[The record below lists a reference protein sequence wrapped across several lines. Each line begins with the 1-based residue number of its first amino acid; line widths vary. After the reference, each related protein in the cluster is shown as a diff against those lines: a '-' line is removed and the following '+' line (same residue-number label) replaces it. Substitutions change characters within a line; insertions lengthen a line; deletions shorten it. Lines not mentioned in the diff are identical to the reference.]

1 MLSSPDYCVT
11 TSGEISKNCNGS
23 EPEALS
29 SNGNE
34 SFSRIN
40 ATGLQSELGVDDN
53 KQDNNYNFAI
63 NTNADQSAIRK
74 ETKVTPPLAVAAAE
88 EGATDHSAMQ
98 MHEDEPTTSATS
110 RSASGWRQ
118 FFALT
123 EKNFVLKGR
132 SKVSTFFEILTPVA
146 LVALLVA
153 GYVVSP
159 VVTTDSKIYANL
171 TFDLPGDILPLLLT
185 GTVSNIQEPTL
196 NNITESGNN
205 ASTGFGSGIRNIFE
219 PLDDILTHPIP
230 IPTLDQYVALAATI
244 QRSMGN
250 VTSSMLNDILENSNY
265 GRSLQNLLD
274 LGTLHLCPRGPVLD
288 SFVSYINETYPSVM
302 GRQSLLPNLTSSLR
316 IKTHDSADKAVRYI
330 NDNVNEPTWALVDLT
345 NSFPSASLTKSDLD
359 NVSFTLRM
367 NYTTIPNTSFK
378 VNPYKPGLNP
388 EYQKYY
394 LSGFLTLQRTLQEFA
409 FAQAVSVLSSEY
421 PSLNSTCQLPR
432 TLQIMS
438 MPFPT
443 LEYSLNQFFLTAGF
457 LMGLVASMGFLYPM
471 SRLVKLLVEE
481 KELRLRET
489 LYILGVK
496 SWAYWLSWVM
506 VSYVIFLGASLLISL
521 LLHGSV
527 ISHSSLGYLFAL
539 FALFSSSIIGFSFF
553 IAAFFSKAKLAAI
566 MAPIGLFATNL
577 PYWIFYST
585 NPYEKSIGKIFASL
599 CPCTAFSF
607 GANILAAFEGVDIGV
622 HAHNASE
629 GSYSF
634 NTCLIMLSVDT
645 ALFFFLGWYLERV
658 LPSSY
663 GVRRPLYFFLLPSYW
678 GLQPSKV
685 WYHLDDERNSVRGEE
700 DCNFEVPG
708 QEFGSPK
715 VIISD
720 LVKRYKNSDANAVD
734 HLSLNLYENQIT
746 SLLGHNGAGK
756 TSAISVMTGLLP
768 PTSGQC
774 LIYGNP
780 SISTKGLE
788 KARESMGICPQ
799 HDVLFT
805 DLTVAEHLTLFEKI
819 KGNRPTSHSIQKQA
833 NNVGI
838 GDKLNTLAGQL
849 SGGMK
854 RKLSIAIAM
863 CGNPKF
869 LLLDEPTTGMDPFA
883 RRATWEMLRK
893 AKENRVILLTTHFMD
908 EAEVLSDRIA
918 VMKTGKL
925 QCVGSPLFLKRRF
938 GLGYTLTVI
947 LSESLHSS
955 LFNSP
960 NEDAKSASYPLSSS
974 TNTPDDDFSNVPA
987 LTDSQGGQP
996 LQEDKTEPHTLE
1008 VKSESDQKSDD
1019 IINLEN
1025 GFGLPKRSARAQ
1037 VDSHIRTIL
1046 GFLQRFIPATKV
1058 VRRSGREVKFRFPNG
1073 FEHTF
1078 PSMFDAFEE
1087 GGMRE
1092 RLSIGGYSVTNSSL
1106 EEVFLRLA
1114 EAPCNALEES
1124 NAVTDAANVNLSQ
1137 AFNSRNNSVEDY
1149 DKSLSHQRNDH
1160 HLLPFA
1166 QVGVLLKKRWVVQR
1180 RDFKGFIFMIV
1191 LPAIVIAL
1199 VLLTL
1204 TFNPPLAGPPL
1215 DLSLNLFESSLL
1227 IGDETLNQTSPT
1239 KLESYLGT
1247 KFPLVEVYRLLN
1259 VTSSYDVSS
1268 FLLQNGG
1275 RSLSPRMGS
1284 YIEDDRINV
1293 NLNVDWDEIWKMLN
1307 KTSQGSSSMLSGI
1320 SALIGMNASD
1330 IQSAQLLSDII
1341 PSILNER
1348 NPFLKGND
1356 KFLLHLNTSVS
1367 ILHNTSSPHGVAVLN
1382 NEYANYL
1389 YKQCTSGSFSLV
1401 NHPLP
1406 ISTEKS
1412 IEIRSILSVMSSLF
1426 LLIPLCFVPSAFIV
1440 FLVKEKSCKSKH
1452 VQLVSGVNL
1461 SSFWIAH
1468 FVWDLAMYTILAAL
1482 IMIIFAAYGSTAAE
1496 VFVGD
1501 VSSFFATTLLIFG
1514 YGFSALPFA
1523 YIITRPFDNHSSA
1536 QLATLGVFF
1545 LTGFMAVTAL
1555 FILSAV
1561 ESTKHIASSLRRFFR
1576 IFPAYNVGDGLISLG
1591 TSYYERELFG
1601 QDASPFDWDV
1611 TGIPIFLLFML
1622 TIPYFVLLL
1631 GLEYS
1636 DDGGSGGFVG
1646 RLLRRI
1652 REKRN
1657 DLILKRNGV
1666 HKSADGELLLSDG
1679 LNCSTEEDEDVI
1691 LEKNRVIRNELALKS
1706 SAKILLVNL
1715 WKVYPPSVS
1724 KVWREFRQCIKWV
1737 FCCYCLRNRVENRE
1751 IDPSTL
1757 PKRAVRG
1764 LTLAIEEGETFG
1776 LLGVNGAGK
1785 TTTMAILTGDIP
1797 ATAGKV
1803 VRL

>member
-1 MLSSPDYCVT
+1 MVSSPDDNDVT
-11 TSGEISKNCNGS
+11 RGDISNIGDRN
-23 EPEALS
+23 EPEELS
-29 SNGNE
+29 SHGKESPSSING
-34 SFSRIN
+34 I
-40 ATGLQSELGVDDN
+40 ALQSELRVDDHN
-53 KQDNNYNFAI
+53 NFAD
-63 NTNADQSAIRK
+63 NTNAVQSVVK
-74 ETKVTPPLAVAAAE
+74 VEEKVTPPSGAATAE
-88 EGATDHSAMQ
+88 EPNGENAIQ
-98 MHEDEPTTSATS
+98 YHEDEPTASTTSIP
-110 RSASGWRQ
+110 ASGWKQ

-123 EKNFVLKGR
+123 EKNFVLKAR
-132 SKVSTFFEILTPVA
+132 TKVSTFFELLTPVA
-146 LVALLVA
+146 LAALLVV
-153 GYVVSP
+153 GYVASP
-159 VVTTDSKIYANL
+159 VVTTDLKIYANL
-171 TFDLPGDILPLLLT
+171 TFDLPGVILPSVLK
-185 GTVSNIQEPTL
+185 GTVSNVQKPSFENL
-196 NNITESGNN
+196 TESDNN
-205 ASTGFGSGIRNIFE
+205 ASSGFGSVFGS
-219 PLDDILTHPIP
+219 LGDILANPIP
-230 IPTLDQYVALAATI
+230 IPTLDQYVALAAI
-244 QRSMGN
+244 VQRFMGN
-250 VTSSMLNDILENSNY
+250 ETSSMLNDVLENSRY

-274 LGTLHLCPRGPVLD
+274 LGTLHLCPSGPVVD
-288 SFVSYINETYPSVM
+288 SFVSFINETYPSVM
-302 GRQSLLPNLTSSLR
+302 GRQSLLPNLTSPLL
-316 IKTHDSADKAVRYI
+316 IKTHDSADKAIRYI
-330 NDNVNEPTWALVDLT
+330 DDNPNEATWALVDLT
-345 NSFPSASLTKSDLD
+345 NSFPSGTMTKSDLD
-359 NVSFTLRM
+359 NVSFTLRL

-378 VNPYKPGLNP
+378 VNPYIPGLNP
-388 EYQKYY
+388 DYQMYY
-394 LSGFLTLQRTLQEFA
+394 LSGFLTLQRTVQEFA
-409 FAQAVSVLSSEY
+409 FAQAVSVLSSED
-421 PSLNSTCQLPR
+421 PSLSSSCQLPR
-432 TLQIMS
+432 TLQAMS

-443 LEYSLNQFFLTAGF
+443 PEYSQNQFFITAGF

-471 SRLVKLLVEE
+471 SRLVKSLVEE
-481 KELRLRET
+481 KELRLKET
-489 LYILGVK
+489 LFILGVK
-496 SWAYWLSWVM
+496 SWAYWLSWV
-506 VSYVIFLGASLLISL
+506 VISYVIFLAASLFISL
-521 LLHGSV
+521 VLHSSV
-527 ISHSSLGYLFAL
+527 ISHSSFGYLFAL

-577 PYWIFYST
+577 PYWIFFST
-585 NPYEKSIGKIFASL
+585 NQYEKSTGKIFASL

-607 GANILAAFEGVDIGV
+607 GANILAALESVDVGV
-622 HAHNASE
+622 HAYNASE

-634 NTCLIMLSVDT
+634 NTCLVMLAVDT
-645 ALFFFLGWYLERV
+645 ALFFFLGWYLECI

-678 GLQPSKV
+678 GLQTRKV
-685 WYHLDDERNSVRGEE
+685 WYHLDEEGQNSAHGQE

-708 QEFGSPK
+708 QECGSPK

-756 TSAISVMTGLLP
+756 TSAISVLTGLLP

-774 LIYGNP
+774 FIYGNP
-780 SISTKGLE
+780 SLSTKGLE

-805 DLTVAEHLTLFEKI
+805 DLTVAEHLILFEKI
-819 KGNRPTSHSIQKQA
+819 KGNSPSSHSIQKQA
-833 NNVGI
+833 NDVGI
-838 GDKLNTLAGQL
+838 GDKLNTLARQL

-854 RKLSIAIAM
+854 RKLSIAISM

-883 RRATWEMLRK
+883 RRATWDMLRK
-893 AKENRVILLTTHFMD
+893 AKKNRVILLTTHFMD

-947 LSESLHSS
+947 LSEFLDYS
-955 LFNSP
+955 LFNNNS
-960 NEDAKSASYPLSSS
+960 NEDAEIVSSLLSSGI
-974 TNTPDDDFSNVPA
+974 NNLDDDLNSGPA
-987 LTDSQGGQP
+987 FIDSQP
-996 LQEDKTEPHTLE
+996 ELVSHEDTTTYPTIE
-1008 VKSESDQKSDD
+1008 VKSDSNHRRDD
-1019 IINLEN
+1019 VVNLES
-1025 GFGLPKRSARAQ
+1025 GFGLPRRSTHAQ
-1037 VDSHIRTIL
+1037 VDNHTRVIL
-1046 GFLQRFIPATKV
+1046 EFLQRFIPDTTV

-1073 FEHTF
+1073 FEHVF
-1078 PSMFDAFEE
+1078 PSMFDSFEG

-1092 RLSIGGYSVTNSSL
+1092 RLGIGGYSITNSSL

-1114 EAPCNALEES
+1114 EEPCNAFEDS
-1124 NAVTDAANVNLSQ
+1124 QVVTDASDVNLPPS
-1137 AFNSRNNSVEDY
+1137 FITRNNDLDCTHETPVEES
-1149 DKSLSHQRNDH
+1149 DKSQSHQSNDH

-1180 RDFKGFIFMIV
+1180 RDMKGFVFMIV

-1215 DLSLNLFESSLL
+1215 DLSLDLFESSLI
-1227 IGDETLNQTSPT
+1227 IGGENLNQTSPT
-1239 KLESYLGT
+1239 ELESYLAAH
-1247 KFPLVEVYRLLN
+1247 FPSVEVYKPLN
-1259 VTSSYDVSS
+1259 SSSSYEVSS
-1268 FLLQNGG
+1268 FLLQNIG
-1275 RSLSPRMGS
+1275 RSRSPRMGS
-1284 YIEDDRINV
+1284 FVENDSISV
-1293 NLNVDWDEIWKMLN
+1293 NLNVNWDEIWKVLN
-1307 KTSQGSSSMLSGI
+1307 QTSLGSSSMLNELSG
-1320 SALIGMNASD
+1320 LIGMNISD
-1330 IQSAQLLSDII
+1330 IQSAQLISDIFS
-1341 PSILNER
+1341 SIINGS
-1348 NPFLKGND
+1348 NPYLKGND
-1356 KFLLHLNTSVS
+1356 KYLLHLNTSVS
-1367 ILHNTSSPHGVAVLN
+1367 ILHNTSSPHGVSILN
-1382 NEYANYL
+1382 NAYANYI
-1389 YKQCTSGSFSLV
+1389 YKQCTSGSFSVV

-1412 IEIRSILSVMSSLF
+1412 IEIRSVLSVMSSLF

-1440 FLVKEKSCKSKH
+1440 FVVKEKSCKSKH

-1501 VSSFFATTLLIFG
+1501 TTSFFATALLIFG
-1514 YGFSALPFA
+1514 YGVSALPFA

-1555 FILSAV
+1555 FIMSNV
-1561 ESTKHIASSLRRFFR
+1561 ESTKHIASSLRRLFR

-1591 TSYYERELFG
+1591 TSYFQRELLG

-1611 TGIPIFLLFML
+1611 TGIPIFLLFIL
-1622 TIPYFVLLL
+1622 SIPYFVLLL
-1631 GLEYS
+1631 ALEYS

-1646 RLLRRI
+1646 RLLRRF
-1652 REKRN
+1652 REKR
-1657 DLILKRNGV
+1657 DDFILKRNGV
-1666 HKSADGELLLSDG
+1666 HKNANGDLLLSDG
-1679 LNCSTEEDEDVI
+1679 LNSSTGEDDDVI
-1691 LEKNRVIRNELALKS
+1691 VEANRVIENEAVLKS
-1706 SAKILLVNL
+1706 SADILLVNL

-1724 KVWREFRQCIKWV
+1724 KIWREIKLYIKWV
-1737 FCCYCLRNRVENRE
+1737 FCCFCLKNRDENRE
-1751 IDPSTL
+1751 IDTSSL

-1764 LTLAIEEGETFG
+1764 LTLAIKQGETFG

-1785 TTTMAILTGDIP
+1785 TTTMAIITGDIP